1 VDSTEGRYVNEE
13 RSGHIA
19 IIGAGSIG
27 VGWAMVFSR
36 SGQQVVVYDV
46 DTERL
51 DDARR
56 EFERVASGLHAAELL
71 EDAADA
77 LGRVTFLSDLATA
90 VGDARFIQ
98 ECIPE
103 SLELKKQLFETLETL
118 APSDAIFASSSSAIT
133 CSSFAAALE
142 SRSRCLVAH
151 PANPPYLLPVVELVP
166 APFTS
171 PQTLARTRTLMAA
184 AGLTVIEVKKEI
196 EGFVYNRLQGA
207 LLREAYCLVRDGVA
221 EPEDIDRIVHDG
233 LGRRWSVIGPFETA
247 DLNTRGG
254 IESHAAKL
262 GPAYARMGAERGQHD
277 EWTPELVARV
287 ADSVHHRFPLE
298 DWVKNCERRDL
309 ALMTLEHVRR
319 EVPEVFRLENSPS
332 DSD

>member
-1 VDSTEGRYVNEE
+1 MDSIDSRGVNDEHA
-13 RSGHIA
+13 GHIA
-19 IIGAGSIG
+19 IVGAGSIG
-27 VGWAMVFSR
+27 VGWATVFSR
-36 SGQQVVVYDV
+36 SRQRVVVFDV

-56 EFERVASGLHAAELL
+56 EFERVVSRLQAAELL
-71 EDAADA
+71 EDAKDV
-77 LGRVTFLSDLATA
+77 LGRVTFLSDLASA

-98 ECIPE
+98 ECVPE
-103 SLELKKQLFETLETL
+103 SLEIKKQLFETLESL
-118 APSDAIFASSSSAIT
+118 ASPDAIFASSSSAIT

-142 SRSRCLVAH
+142 TRSRCIVAH

-171 PQTLARTRTLMAA
+171 SETLTTTRTLMAS
-184 AGLTVIEVKKEI
+184 AGLTVIEVKKEL

-207 LLREAYCLVRDGVA
+207 LLREAYCLVRDGVC

-277 EWTPELVARV
+277 EWTPELVATGMQAR
-287 ADSVHHRFPLE
+287 SRS
-298 DWVKNCERRDL
+298 R
-309 ALMTLEHVRR
+309 
-319 EVPEVFRLENSPS
+319 
-332 DSD
+332 